1 MSEAI
6 TEMVVVARGM
16 ASPRAL
22 VRGEVIAISRM
33 RANEGI
39 SLVLGMVAA
48 GVDRLLG
55 WFWVDFSWL
64 DVFSGFSSP
73 RG

>member
-22 VRGEVIAISRM
+22 VRGEVVAIFGPRTNEDISSM
-33 RANEGI
+33 LGLVAANVDRPLGQ
-39 SLVLGMVAA
+39 LWVDLCWPNVLGGLVI
-48 GVDRLLG
+48 
-55 WFWVDFSWL
+55 
-64 DVFSGFSSP
+64 P
-73 RG
+73 

>member
-1 MSEAI
+1 MSPQAL
-6 TEMVVVARGM
+6 VHGKVVAISGL
-16 ASPRAL
+16 RADDD
-22 VRGEVIAISRM
+22 A
-33 RANEGI
+33 